1 MLWIYFGESF
11 FFFFVLQNYSAVLN
25 ILRDWLNYLHFAGD
39 NNKMVELPV
48 QSP

>member
-11 FFFFVLQNYSAVLN
+11 FFFLSYKITLQYF
-25 ILRDWLNYLHFAGD
+25 LRDWLNYLHFAGD